1 METTLTLTKAAIQAA
16 LVVIPKPQGAGLR
29 DSVHFYAASGCAMI
43 TDGSLMLI
51 RKLPE
56 SQQPAVDFSVALCD
70 LASFKAEKEVY
81 LTVAHEARTV
91 EIQGYTG
98 VRRTSRL
105 DECKVPNFQRAI
117 SRDSVDQW
125 HMVSGKYAA
134 AIDKIARLYGSTV
147 VLRPTAAGSVN
158 IFFSDRDLFGVVMPL
173 REPSGKH
180 AVSTDVPDW
189 IPMRPEK

>member
-1 METTLTLTKAAIQAA
+1 MDTTLTLTKADICAA
-16 LVVIPKPQGAGLR
+16 LAVQPKPQGAGLR
-29 DSVHFYAASGCAMI
+29 DSVHFYASGQMMV
-43 TDGSLMLI
+43 TDGSLMLL

-56 SQQPAVDFSVALCD
+56 PPAVDFSVALCD

-105 DECKVPNFQRAI
+105 DECKVPNFQRII
-117 SRDSVDQW
+117 SRDSADKW
-125 HMVSGKYAA
+125 YRVSGKYAA

-147 VLRPTAAGSVN
+147 VLRPTAAGNVN
-158 IFFSDRDLFGVVMPL
+158 IFFSRPDLFGVVSPL
-173 REPSGKH
+173 REPSGKY
-180 AVSTDVPDW
+180 AVPVTVPDW